1 MKAPR
6 KWEEHRCSGIFL
18 RVWEN
23 GRWEERGDREEERGW
38 LGWSVCV
45 RVCVKGSEGG
55 GDKTKKKRKR
65 FERLMRQNLAEPRRA
80 EPRAIS
86 WDVSDVAVLP
96 FEFWP
101 HFVCFVFFCGYF
113 GFVFFSALILCC
125 LHLKDFSLWRESK
138 GACQKTKCV
147 VPRTF
152 VDSNRVSFYEL
163 ASKITAI
170 YD

>member
-1 MKAPR
+1 MRRAPVLGYILARLR
-6 KWEEHRCSGIFL
+6 KWEVGREGRQRRRKRMI
-18 RVWEN
+18 RVECVWR
-23 GRWEERGDREEERGW
+23 GR
-38 LGWSVCV
+38 
-45 RVCVKGSEGG
+45 RVGG

-65 FERLMRQNLAEPRRA
+65 FERLMRQNLAEPWRA

-101 HFVCFVFFCGYF
+101 HFVCFVFFFVGCF
-113 GFVFFSALILCC
+113 GGFFCALILSR

-138 GACQKTKCV
+138 RACQKTECV